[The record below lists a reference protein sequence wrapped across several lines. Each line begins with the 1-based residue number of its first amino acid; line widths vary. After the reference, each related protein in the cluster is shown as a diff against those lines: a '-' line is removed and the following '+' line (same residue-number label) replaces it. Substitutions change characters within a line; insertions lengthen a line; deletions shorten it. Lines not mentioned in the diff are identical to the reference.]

1 MNTAFRTLVGIVTVA
16 ALALVAIPNTAQAA
30 PGDFTGAHSAGW
42 KQGVD
47 TYWPARSASRSIENA
62 RGYAQDFQN
71 YVVKMPNPEP
81 SVVKDVKVELVRY
94 LEEGK
99 KHLATMKEDF
109 AADTETV
116 AAIATIEKEL
126 AAAIENHTKM
136 IECCEN
142 ETFDKIATMAC
153 CTDMVKQLDK
163 IHTSHQNLMKKLAA
177 KTAKTAKATK
187 TTKPAAK

>member
-1 MNTAFRTLVGIVTVA
+1 MKSMLSIRACFGLIVTVA
-16 ALALVAIPNTAQAA
+16 ALAVVAIPSTAQAQ
-30 PGDFTGAHSAGW
+30 PTSGFHSAGW

-47 TYWPARSASRSIENA
+47 TYWPARAASRSIENA

-71 YVVKMPNPEP
+71 YVAKMPNPEP
-81 SVVKDVKVELVRY
+81 AVVKDVKLELARY

-99 KHLATMKEDF
+99 KHLATMKKDF
-109 AADTETV
+109 AADKETV
-116 AAIATIEKEL
+116 AAIDKIEKDL
-126 AAAIENHTKM
+126 ATAIENHKSM

-142 ETFDKIATMAC
+142 ETFDKIAGMAC

-163 IHTSHQNLMKKLAA
+163 IHVAHQNLMKKLA
-177 KTAKTAKATK
+177 AKATK